1 VFVQSCPFRVV
12 LFLTIVDPNKA
23 EAAVARLLVV
33 MERTRSRSSELAM
46 GMTRLMSLLV
56 STSVEAGELSTLLR
70 VRSGQARHGRR
81 A

>member
-1 VFVQSCPFRVV
+1 
-12 LFLTIVDPNKA
+12 LFNHVHFALCCFSPLFDPNKA